1 MTLKPFQAILGPKGL
16 PLIGNLY
23 EYTLT
28 KKYDFKKLY
37 QNGLQ
42 KYLQYGPVVKEEI
55 IAGLPIIW
63 IYDPVDVEALKKAEG
78 KFPSRRSHL
87 ALEHYRKTHRIMILN
102 YNTIS
107 SWLVSSLTVKFL
119 SFFRNSLFF
128 KIIQR

>member
-1 MTLKPFQAILGPKGL
+1 MWKPQKIIMAFKPFQAIPGPKGL

-28 KKYDFKKLY
+28 KKYDFKKLH

-55 IAGLPIIW
+55 ISGLPIIW

-87 ALEHYRKTHRIMILN
+87 ALEHYRKTAHNDTIYT
-102 YNTIS
+102 YN
-107 SWLVSSLTVKFL
+107 L
-119 SFFRNSLFF
+119 STR
-128 KIIQR
+128 